1 MTKRKRFRRPER
13 RFLVSEGTDAV
24 SWWQGQA
31 TNDVA
36 VPPGQPVAFCLVTPT
51 GQLEAVVDGRR
62 TETGYLLVTERPEV
76 LLDRV
81 RHFVILED
89 VSVRLIDGTVVTEVG
104 ASCDSEWAVPV
115 PDGCDVLGEGGE
127 PEDELL
133 ADRLAKG
140 IPDPLRDA
148 TDRTLPPE
156 LGTWFDRRYVH
167 YAKGCYT
174 GQEVLQRIHS
184 RGHVNRIWSPFRAGE
199 VVPVASPV
207 LDEAGNRVGAVTQC
221 RIHPQWGPIV
231 GAYVKRG
238 ANLDQLTCG
247 DVPLWPIPA
256 TLDAASA
263 P

>member
-1 MTKRKRFRRPER
+1 MTEARRFQRPER
-13 RFLVSEGTDAV
+13 RFLVSEGADVV

-36 VPPGQPVAFCLVTPT
+36 VPPGQSVAFCLVSPT

-62 TETGYLLVTERPEV
+62 TESGFLFVTERPEA
-76 LLDRV
+76 LLARV
-81 RHFVILED
+81 RDFVILED
-89 VSVRLIDGTVVTEVG
+89 VSLRLIEGGVVTVTGEPC
-104 ASCDSEWAVPV
+104 ATEWAIPV
-115 PDGCDVLGEGGE
+115 PGGCDIPGDDGE
-127 PEDELL
+127 PEDDLL
-133 ADRLAKG
+133 ADRLARG

-174 GQEVLQRIHS
+174 GQEVLQRIYS
-184 RGHVNRIWSPFRAGE
+184 RGHVNRLWAAFRAGE
-199 VVPVASPV
+199 LVPVATPV
-207 LDEAGNRVGAVTQC
+207 HDEAGERVGAVTQC
-221 RIHPQWGPIV
+221 RLHAQLGPVV

-238 ANLDQLTCG
+238 ANLDKLSCG
-247 DVPLWPIPA
+247 NVPLWPIPA
-256 TLDAASA
+256 TLDGAFA